1 MPVFKAYLQIIRKN
15 APLLLMYLGIV
26 AGLAIMMTV
35 FNAQSPQTGFSGSKV
50 RTAVFNDDTAAGTLL
65 SAGLVDYLGQTAEL
79 VTLADDPQQIRD
91 ALFFGEVSYVLRIPA
106 GFSGQLSQ
114 SASDTVV
121 NIERQAAPD
130 STSALY
136 MDMLVNKYLHTVGLF
151 RAGMPEAADE
161 EIARLVRENLA
172 LSIPV
177 ELSVQNSYRGS
188 YENII
193 YYFNYLAYAL
203 LSILI
208 LGIST
213 CMITFNSLDLKRRNL
228 CSPVSLRSQNLQ
240 ILAGNLAFSIGSWLV
255 MILVS
260 LVLYRG
266 AMLTWTGFWLALNAF
281 AFMLVGLCLSFLIGY
296 ALKSRNAQAAVAN
309 VLTLGTS
316 FIAGVFVPQ
325 EFLGRSVLAIA
336 RLTPTYWFVRANVAI
351 GSLDSFDWMSLGD
364 IRLACVI
371 QLAFAGVFL
380 AIATL
385 LVYRKR
391 QAAA

>member
-15 APLLLMYLGIV
+15 APLLLMYLGII
-26 AGLAIMMTV
+26 AGLAVLMTTL
-35 FNAQSPQTGFSGSKV
+35 NAQSPQTGFAGAKV
-50 RTAVFNDDTAAGTLL
+50 RIAVISDET
-65 SAGLVDYLGQTAEL
+65 TAENPLLQGLSEHLARTSTL
-79 VTLADDPQQIRD
+79 VKVTDDPQQIRD
-91 ALFFGEVSYVLRIPA
+91 ALFFGEVSYVLRIPSGLA
-106 GFSGQLSQ
+106 GHLAGSDPAAAIQL
-114 SASDTVV
+114 
-121 NIERQAAPD
+121 ERQAAPD
-130 STSALY
+130 STTALY
-136 MDMLVNKYLHTVGLF
+136 MDMLVNKYWNTVRLYRMGL
-151 RAGMPEAADE
+151 PEASDE
-161 EIARLVRENLA
+161 EIARLALA
-172 LSIPV
+172 NLSISTPV
-177 ELSVQNSYRGS
+177 ELASQTTFRGS
-188 YENII
+188 YENAV
-193 YYFNYLAYAL
+193 YFYNYLAYAL

-208 LGIST
+208 LGVST
-213 CMITFNSLDLKRRNL
+213 CMITFNGLDLKRRNL
-228 CSPVSLRSQNLQ
+228 CSPVSRRSQNLQ
-240 ILAGNLAFSIGSWLV
+240 ILAGNLTFSIGSWLV

-260 LVLYRG
+260 LILYRG

-325 EFLGRSVLAIA
+325 EFLGRSFLAIA

-364 IRLACVI
+364 IRLAILI
-371 QLAFAGVFL
+371 QLAFAGAFL